1 MPRKMGRPRADFS
14 WPKPFCDMSYGMDR
28 TERWALGRVIKD
40 ADGDLID
47 VDGILDLDEREPFKN
62 PETRKSFLT
71 NVIAALQKV
80 GGFDVRPIAMRLS
93 QVRSKNNA
101 ANAAANS
108 KPQKK
113 DLLERIPGWPALYA
127 AHWRA
132 RLFAMNQDLQSELE
146 AELLGVSV
154 DAKKSRRSSLVNT
167 RSAFCRLVAFC
178 ERKGFKV
185 ETTDVICV
193 LWLDDLIRAGCS
205 LESCASYLSRV
216 GNLAK
221 TVEGIDDKENI
232 WLNTATTLRERA
244 AQEIANY
251 EEPRHPADLAR
262 EGLAMLR
269 DARRALRTGKLKKLV
284 NGRRVGEEETLSP
297 QDCARLFRDGLIVVL
312 LALYPLRRHNCAP
325 LRFGDNLRKVGGSW
339 YIDLPPEQT
348 KEANRIRFRLAPW
361 LVTIML
367 EWRHAWLPMLHAKKT
382 DYLFATHVGESLSLS
397 QMTTIVKDR
406 TGSTVHGFR
415 HAAATAI
422 AEETDRPSD
431 GTQVLG
437 HKDKR
442 TVTLYSTTAERLEAG
457 RTLARMIDETQRKLA
472 RRLGNAA

>member
-1 MPRKMGRPRADFS
+1 M
-14 WPKPFCDMSYGMDR
+14 
-28 TERWALGRVIKD
+28 
-40 ADGDLID
+40 
-47 VDGILDLDEREPFKN
+47 N
-62 PETRKSFLT
+62 
-71 NVIAALQKV
+71 QK
-80 GGFDVRPIAMRLS
+80 L
-93 QVRSKNNA
+93 RSK
-101 ANAAANS
+101 
-108 KPQKK
+108 
-113 DLLERIPGWPALYA
+113 
-127 AHWRA
+127 
-132 RLFAMNQDLQSELE
+132 LE
-146 AELLGVSV
+146 AELADANV
-154 DAKKSRRSSLVNT
+154 DAKKNRRSSLLNT

-178 ERKGFKV
+178 ERKTLKV
-185 ETTDVICV
+185 ETTDVICI

-205 LESCASYLSRV
+205 LDSCASYLSRV

-221 TVEGIDDKENI
+221 EVEGIDDNENI
-232 WLNTATTLRERA
+232 WLNTATRLREKA
-244 AQEIANY
+244 AQELANY
-251 EEPRHPADLAR
+251 EEPMHPAELAR

-284 NGRRVGEEETLSP
+284 NGRRVGDEEKMSP

-325 LRFGDNLRKVGGSW
+325 LRFGDNLKKVGGSW

-348 KEANRIRFRLAPW
+348 KEANHIRFRLAPW

-367 EWRHAWLPMLHAKKT
+367 EWRRAWLPILHAEKT
-382 DYLFATHVGESLSLS
+382 DYLFATHIGESLSLC

-431 GTQVLG
+431 GTHVLG

-457 RTLARMIDETQRKLA
+457 RILARIIEETQRKLE
-472 RRLGNAA
+472 RRIAKAA